1 MSSEHHNTEHQ
12 DGQPLRHTDVAFEA
26 ADINTRT
33 ILAYLLYLGLSVVIA
48 FAVSVYIYRFATKL
62 ATDYDTPLTPSHK
75 NVGPTMPPEPM
86 LQGVPGHVT
95 DPQFDLRAKIK
106 RDSEANETLKPLEG
120 QPGFAQ
126 IPVEDAMKIIV
137 SKGLP
142 AAVAAPEAER
152 KK

>member
-1 MSSEHHNTEHQ
+1 MSTEQHKIGQ
-12 DGQPLRHTDVAFEA
+12 TGQPATHTDVAFEH

-33 ILAYLLYLGLSVVIA
+33 ILAYLLYLGLAVVA
-48 FAVSVYIYRFATKL
+48 SFAVCVFVFRFASRV
-62 ATDYDTPLTPSHK
+62 AVDSESQMAPAHRG
-75 NVGPTMPPEPM
+75 VGPTMPPEPR

-106 RDSEANETLKPLEG
+106 ADSEANDTLKPLAG

-142 AAVAAPEAER
+142 AVATPEAE
-152 KK
+152 KKK